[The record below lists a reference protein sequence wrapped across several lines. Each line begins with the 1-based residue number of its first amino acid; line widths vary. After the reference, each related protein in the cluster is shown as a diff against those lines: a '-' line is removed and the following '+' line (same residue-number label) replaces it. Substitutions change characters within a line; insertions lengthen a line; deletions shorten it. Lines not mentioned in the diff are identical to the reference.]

1 MGAAWSLR
9 EKKESRGR
17 ARIGTVA
24 MQVAVALICRQD
36 RLLVCQRREG
46 GAFPLKWEFPGG
58 KVETGEG
65 YSSALRRELKEELG
79 IEVQSATEVYR
90 HSHLYPGGTEVELV
104 FFRVDDYSGRVEN
117 HVFQRILWVEIPSL
131 LGLDFLEGDL
141 PIIEKIMRRELVS

>member
-17 ARIGTVA
+17 ARTGTVT

-36 RLLVCQRREG
+36 RLLVCQRRDS

-90 HSHLYPGGTEVELV
+90 HSHLYPDGTEVELV
-104 FFRVDDYSGRVEN
+104 FFRVDDYRGRVEN
-117 HVFQRILWVEIPSL
+117 HVFRRILWVEISGL
-131 LGLDFLEGDL
+131 QELDFLEGDL
-141 PIIEKIMRRELVS
+141 PIIEKIMRRELAS